1 MYNLK
6 FWNSIGIQDRRLL
19 QGTFLYQFDGTKYS
33 TIPYGEKLTVLVI
46 YLIRSGNYRCSL
58 DNAGFLMSVLKCPIS
73 FLPGTFGNLNKLKY
87 SLSCKFLFAI
97 VIVANT
103 NQLAHWGVLF
113 EYHRA
118 FVTICWADIPV

>member
-1 MYNLK
+1 MYNLN

-19 QGTFLYQFDGTKYS
+19 QGTFLYLFDGTKYS
-33 TIPYGEKLTVLVI
+33 TIPYGEKLTILVI
-46 YLIRSGNYRCSL
+46 YLIRSGNHRCSL

-103 NQLAHWGVLF
+103 NQLAH
-113 EYHRA
+113 
-118 FVTICWADIPV
+118 